1 MVGILQ
7 PLGRN
12 FAIVNED
19 GTPTE
24 YFVRWAQERQID
36 ISEGVSPAQV
46 TELINDWSSK
56 RKVNAGEGLAGGGP
70 LSSDVTI
77 NLDAGIGDLTDVD
90 LTGISDGDT
99 LIWDESKQLFVPGAG
114 GGGGGGGGT
123 RVMCSYLYCETSFT
137 PSSANTFIP
146 IPFTDKGPVYD
157 KEVLDPLDNTK
168 IVIPPGVVRV
178 RFTLLIRKDGTN
190 FTNNQ
195 FVLYKNGTSVDR
207 TSSLHSF
214 EMASGGYAN
223 SGRSWITSVID
234 TVPGDIFTFNIYSA
248 TRVPFFPAVLVE
260 MFSPSGGG
268 GGGTLYAFVSGS
280 GTPSASAYATKGRTI
295 APLIDMK
302 VSKVFMRFRTVSG
315 GDYIASI
322 TSLSDDVV
330 TQVLSV
336 SDPYTAPASGLTT
349 VPFDVDADLFAGGT
363 YGITLTR
370 TDSTNTYA
378 LPIDQATG
386 GTFFW
391 SGAPSKDQVYNIT
404 FAKNSAPVVGDTFIT
419 SNAAFSGD
427 LLYTIL

>member
-56 RKVNAGEGLAGGGP
+56 RRVNAGEGLAGGGP
-70 LSSDVTI
+70 LSSDVTLR
-77 NLDAGIGDLTDVD
+77 LDAGIGDLTDVD
-90 LTGISDGDT
+90 LTGIANGDT
-99 LIWDESKQLFVPGAG
+99 LVWDESKQLFVPGAG
-114 GGGGGGGGT
+114 GGGGGGGT
-123 RVMCSYLYCETSFT
+123 KVMYSYLYRDTSFT
-137 PSSANTFIP
+137 PSSASTSIP

-178 RFTLLIRKDGTN
+178 RFTVLIRKDGTN

-195 FVLYKNGTSVDR
+195 FVIYKNGTSVGR
-207 TSSLHSF
+207 PSSLHSF
-214 EMASGGYAN
+214 EMASGGYNN
-223 SGRSWITSVID
+223 SGRSWITAVMD
-234 TVPGDIFTFNIYSA
+234 TVPGDIFTINVYA
-248 TRVPFFPAVLVE
+248 AVRNPFFPAVLVE
-260 MFSPSGGG
+260 MYSPPDGGG
-268 GGGTLYAFVSGS
+268 STLYAFVTGA
-280 GTPSASAYATKGRTI
+280 GTTSSSSYATKGRTI
-295 APLIDMK
+295 APLVDMK
-302 VSKVFMRFRTVSG
+302 LSKVFMRFNAVSG
-315 GDYIASI
+315 GDYIVSI
-322 TSLSDDVV
+322 TSLSGDVV

-336 SDPYTAPASGLTT
+336 SDPFTAPSSGLNMI
-349 VPFDVDADLFAGGT
+349 PFDVDALLPAGGT

-370 TDSTNTYA
+370 TDLSSTYA
-378 LPIDQATG
+378 LPIDQATA

-391 SGAPSKDQVYNIT
+391 SGAPTNGQVNNIT
-404 FAKNSAPVVGDTFIT
+404 FAKNTAPLVGDTFIT

-427 LLYTIL
+427 LLYTIPS

>member
-56 RKVNAGEGLAGGGP
+56 RRVNAGEGLAGGGP
-70 LSSDVTI
+70 LSSDVTLR
-77 NLDAGIGDLTDVD
+77 LDAGIGDLTDVD
-90 LTGISDGDT
+90 LTGIANGDT
-99 LIWDESKQLFVPGAG
+99 LVWDESKQLFVPGAG
-114 GGGGGGGGT
+114 GGGGGGGT
-123 RVMCSYLYCETSFT
+123 KVMYSYLYRDTSFT
-137 PSSANTFIP
+137 PSSASTSIP

-178 RFTLLIRKDGTN
+178 RFTVLIRKDGTN

-195 FVLYKNGTSVDR
+195 FVIYKNGTSVGR
-207 TSSLHSF
+207 PSSLHHF
-214 EMASGGYAN
+214 EMASGGYNN
-223 SGRSWITSVID
+223 SGRSWITSVMD
-234 TVPGDIFTFNIYSA
+234 TVPGDIFTINVYA
-248 TRVPFFPAVLVE
+248 AVRNPFFPAVLVE
-260 MFSPSGGG
+260 MYSPSSGG
-268 GGGTLYAFVSGS
+268 GGGTLYAFVTGA
-280 GTPSASAYATKGRTI
+280 GTASSSSYATKGRTI
-295 APLIDMK
+295 APLVDMK
-302 VSKVFMRFRTVSG
+302 LSKVFMRFNTVSG
-315 GDYIASI
+315 GNYIVSI
-322 TSLSDDVV
+322 TSLSGDVV

-336 SDPYTAPASGLTT
+336 SDPFTAPSSGLTT
-349 VPFDVDADLFAGGT
+349 VPFDVDALLPAGGT

-370 TDSTNTYA
+370 TDLSSTYA
-378 LPIDQATG
+378 LPIYQATG

-391 SGAPSKDQVYNIT
+391 SGVPASDQVNNIT
-404 FAKNSAPVVGDTFIT
+404 FAKNTAPSVGDTFIT

-427 LLYTIL
+427 LLYTIPS